1 MNEFEET
8 AYILFKWCNS
18 NYMKVN
24 SDKSPL
30 LMSGKEII
38 LKIDDSHIKS
48 ENTHDLLGITID
60 LKLTFENHINKLPKR
75 QAKKLTLYL
84 NIYLYDI

>member
-1 MNEFEET
+1 MNELEET

-30 LMSGKEII
+30 LMSGKEVI
-38 LKIDDSHIKS
+38 LKIDDNHIKS
-48 ENTHDLLGITID
+48 ENTHDLLGITTD
-60 LKLTFENHINKLPKR
+60 LKLTFENHINKLS
-75 QAKKLTLYL
+75 KKASQKTNALLEYL
-84 NIYLYDI
+84 FI